1 MEPKQD
7 ILDELVR
14 RIREVVEP
22 LRIILVG
29 SAARGEMGP
38 DSDLDVLVVV
48 RDGADRKALWEKV
61 YLNMFG
67 LGVAKDIIV
76 ATFSEVERHR
86 DNPFMIYYDAVKK
99 GRELYR
105 AAA

>member
-7 ILDELVR
+7 ILNDLVR

-22 LRIILVG
+22 LRIVLFS

-48 RDGADRKALWEKV
+48 PDGTDCRATAMRLYRDIHGIRIAFDLV
-61 YLNMFG
+61 
-67 LGVAKDIIV
+67 V
-76 ATFSEVERHR
+76 ATPALLTKHIHTPGMVYRHALE
-86 DNPFMIYYDAVKK
+86 D
-99 GRELYR
+99 GRELY
-105 AAA
+105 AA